1 MESISVWVAYRW
13 FMAYRP
19 VYKLAR
25 PGEHGALCPKCFAN
39 LTPSAAKMSR
49 FGVLRAGWPAQLSAS
64 PRHWS
69 QLMKSRFMSAIV
81 AHNCHYSGLG
91 GASGRQGRRLVG
103 PLRDRGI
110 FVHFSIFVEPGT
122 GHCMYYIIDY
132 IYFDTIKC
140 HAGVL
145 IFARPRVN

>member
-1 MESISVWVAYRW
+1 MEPISVWVAYRW

-91 GASGRQGRRLVG
+91 GASGRQGRAAGWWR
-103 PLRDRGI
+103 PLRDRDFSFI
-110 FVHFSIFVEPGT
+110 FSIFVELGT
-122 GHCMYYIIDY
+122 ACIIDY
-132 IYFDTIKC
+132 TEHI
-140 HAGVL
+140 L
-145 IFARPRVN
+145 